1 MTAPDAVLKLI
12 ERYNEQIEDYRR
24 SKYKEAQVRNEFIDP
39 FFAALGWDVHNKQGY
54 AEAYKEVIHEDSL
67 TVGGSAKAP
76 DYCFRVGG
84 TQKFFVE
91 AKKPSV
97 NIKDAPAPTS

>member
-39 FFAALGWDVHNKQGY
+39 LFAALGWDVHNKQGY

-67 TVGGSAKAP
+67 TVGG
-76 DYCFRVGG
+76 DTTTRYF
-84 TQKFFVE
+84 Q
-91 AKKPSV
+91 SV
-97 NIKDAPAPTS
+97 DSIKEK